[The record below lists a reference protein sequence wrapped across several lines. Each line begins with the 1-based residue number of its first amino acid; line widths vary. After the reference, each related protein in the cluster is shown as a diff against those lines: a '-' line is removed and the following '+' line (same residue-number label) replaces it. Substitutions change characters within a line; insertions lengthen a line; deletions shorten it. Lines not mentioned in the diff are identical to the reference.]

1 MVDYNE
7 LWNIVLTEIELSVS
21 KATYATW
28 FQNTATGGYCNDV
41 LTVCVP
47 NSFTK
52 EWLENK
58 FHKTILKIIRASD
71 PSIRNVEYVIS
82 PNLSKTF
89 FKKPKKQEGEPQEF
103 QLKFQEFQIDKQTN
117 LNPRYDFKSFVVGG
131 FNELAYA
138 ASLNVCENLG
148 TLYNP
153 LYIYGG
159 VGLGKTHLL
168 QSVGNFVKLKYPEL
182 KIKYITAQNFS
193 DEYIE
198 SVINKETYFFKKKY
212 KNYHLLIIDDVQFL
226 SGKDKT
232 QDELFHVFN
241 TFHSTNRQIVFSSD
255 CPPKLIPNL
264 EDRLRSRFEG
274 GMMADISKPEYES
287 RLAILKTKILNINT
301 KPSNSVLEFIA
312 LNITENIR
320 ELEGILNL
328 IINRLKLTNKN
339 ELTDEELREIINK
352 NKKPQKLITP
362 NQIIKIISDFYNI
375 DERHL
380 FEKTRRRDIVKP
392 RQIAMY
398 LLREEYNGS
407 YPYIGQK
414 FGGRDH
420 TTAMHACEKVQT
432 ELKKNNKLDEEL
444 KKIKELLYK
453 TV

>member
-7 LWNIVLTEIELSVS
+7 LWNIVLTEVELSVS

-28 FQNTATGGYCNDV
+28 FQNTAVGGYYNDV
-41 LTVCVP
+41 LTICVP

-58 FHKTILKIIRASD
+58 FHKTILKIIRSSC
-71 PSIRNVEYVIS
+71 PTIRNVEYVIS
-82 PNLSKTF
+82 PNLSKT
-89 FKKPKKQEGEPQEF
+89 PLKKQKKEEKESQEF

-117 LNPRYDFKSFVVGG
+117 LNPRYVFESFVVGP
-131 FNELAYA
+131 FNELAHA
-138 ASLNVCENLG
+138 ASFNVSKNLG
-148 TLYNP
+148 VLYNP

-168 QSVGNFVKLKYPEL
+168 QAIGNFTKTHYPNL

-198 SVINKETYFFKKKY
+198 SVINKEIYFFKKKY

-232 QDELFHVFN
+232 QEELFHVFN

-255 CPPKLIPNL
+255 CPPKSISNL

-274 GMMADISKPEYES
+274 GMIADISKPEYES
-287 RLAILKTKILNINT
+287 RLAILKTKVLKINPQ
-301 KPSNSVLEFIA
+301 PSNKVLEFIA
-312 LNITENIR
+312 LNITDNIR
-320 ELEGILNL
+320 ELEGVLNL
-328 IINRLKLTNKN
+328 VVNRLKLLNKT
-339 ELTDEELREIINK
+339 ELPEKDLWEIVNK
-352 NKKPQKLITP
+352 NKKPQKAVTP
-362 NQIIKIISDFYNI
+362 NQIIKVISNFYNI
-375 DERHL
+375 NEKYL

-398 LLREEYNGS
+398 LLREEYSGS

-420 TTAMHACEKVQT
+420 TTAMHAYEKIQSD
-432 ELKKNNKLDEEL
+432 LKKDNRLCEEL

-453 TV
+453 ET